1 MIVET
6 VQGQDFSI
14 GVPTIR
20 HILKLPVHLSIQI
33 PTQEILLMAAFD
45 ALTFSVMIAA

>member
-6 VQGQDFSI
+6 VQGQSFDI
-14 GVPTIR
+14 GVPTTKC
-20 HILKLPVHLSIQI
+20 ILKLPVQLSIQL

-45 ALTFSVMIAA
+45 ALMFLVMIAA